1 MPAVNRA
8 TKQLTSCV
16 WFRTTSVW
24 IVANLKGCALFKV
37 CHQHEKTALFKER
50 GSVAVTFRKW
60 KLEKGTP
67 RQVTRQWALNAVLF
81 TIFFSPTFLQPFDN
95 NLTSRPHNTKFRTGP
110 SKLLGR
116 HRAPAPSVVLYYYYG
131 GGGWRFD
138 ITGLL
143 APRLTAG

>member
-24 IVANLKGCALFKV
+24 IVTNLKGCALFKV

-95 NLTSRPHNTKFRTGP
+95 NLTSRPHNTYSSYRIESPCLLIPSQKCGCRSLIFRSLT
-110 SKLLGR
+110 KLEISTN
-116 HRAPAPSVVLYYYYG
+116 SVALS
-131 GGGWRFD
+131 
-138 ITGLL
+138 TE
-143 APRLTAG
+143 